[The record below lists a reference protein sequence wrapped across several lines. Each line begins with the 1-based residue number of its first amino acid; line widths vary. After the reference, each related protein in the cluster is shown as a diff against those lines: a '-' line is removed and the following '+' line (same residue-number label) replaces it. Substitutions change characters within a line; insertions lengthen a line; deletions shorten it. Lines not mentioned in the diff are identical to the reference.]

1 MGCCAGWVCPCRR
14 LPSRPLPETV
24 SLPFPRLSREG
35 PFAVRARGPTLPGVR
50 APTPRLGAGEVT
62 RLLQAWRDGDDVARD
77 RLIPLVYQEL
87 RRRAAGYLRRERRG
101 HTLRPT
107 DLVHET
113 YLRLCAQNPLWQNRE
128 QLFGVAS
135 RLMRRI
141 LVDHARARAAAKRGG
156 GLRVTLVD
164 GLAVQS
170 PAQPDVLELD
180 SALDELGALD
190 ERQVRLVELR
200 FFGGLTTEQAAQAM
214 GISLATANREWAHA
228 KAWLFRR
235 LRPEPSAGSPR
246 P

>member
-1 MGCCAGWVCPCRR
+1 VP
-14 LPSRPLPETV
+14 
-24 SLPFPRLSREG
+24 
-35 PFAVRARGPTLPGVR
+35 
-50 APTPRLGAGEVT
+50 APTPNLEAGEVT
-62 RLLQAWRDGDDVARD
+62 RLLQAWRNGDDVARD

-156 GLRVTLVD
+156 IRVTLVE
-164 GLAVQS
+164 GLVANS
-170 PAQPDVLELD
+170 AAPPDLLD
-180 SALDELGALD
+180 LDEALSELAELD
-190 ERQVRLVELR
+190 ERQAHLVELR
-200 FFGGLTTEQAAQAM
+200 FFGGLSIEETARALDV
-214 GISLATANREWAHA
+214 SVATANRDWVTA

-235 LRPEPSAGSPR
+235 LKQKDRGPS
-246 P
+246 